1 MIRERPLSRRRLYE
15 YLRLTEPVAADVTL
29 LTVAD
34 RLSARGTGPTATP
47 EMIEA
52 HLELA
57 REVLPAA
64 LAWHRD
70 GPPRVPIAGDELA
83 AAVGIEP
90 GPELG
95 APARRGRGGG
105 VRRRGRRRAE
115 RRDRTLA
122 RRNRLRAGG

>member
-1 MIRERPLSRRRLYE
+1 MTHERPLSRRRLYE
-15 YLRLTEPVAADVTL
+15 YLKTCDPVAADVTL

-34 RLSARGTGPTATP
+34 RLSARGGGPTASE

-64 LAWHRD
+64 LDWHRD

-83 AAVGIEP
+83 TAVGIEP

-95 APARRGRGGG
+95 RLLGEVEAAVFTGEVSTPEQAITY
-105 VRRRGRRRAE
+105 A
-115 RRDRTLA
+115 
-122 RRNRLRAGG
+122 NRLRAE

>member
-1 MIRERPLSRRRLYE
+1 MARERPLPPRRLYE
-15 YLRLTEPVAADVTL
+15 YLKLCDPVAADVTL

-34 RLSARGTGPTATP
+34 RLSARGGGPTATP

-64 LAWHRD
+64 LSWHRE
-70 GPPRVPIAGDELA
+70 GPPRVPVSGDELA
-83 AAVGIEP
+83 QAVGVDP

-95 APARRGRGGG
+95 RLLGEIEAAVFAGE
-105 VRRRGRRRAE
+105 VE
-115 RRDRTLA
+115 SRDEA
-122 RRNRLRAGG
+122 IAMANRLRQR

>member
-1 MIRERPLSRRRLYE
+1 MTRERPLPRRRLYD
-15 YLRLTEPVAADVTL
+15 YLKLTEPVAADVTL

-64 LAWHRD
+64 LDWHRD
-70 GPPRVPIAGDELA
+70 GPPRVAD
-83 AAVGIEP
+83 
-90 GPELG
+90 
-95 APARRGRGGG
+95 RRRRA
-105 VRRRGRRRAE
+105 RRRGRDRARAPSSGGCSAE
-115 RRDRTLA
+115 IEAAVFTGEVETATSVEHA
-122 RRNRLRAGG
+122 RRVDAPSE